1 MSDKVAI
8 PKYKPRMGK
17 LAGTNLPPTSS
28 TPFIKLRLGLLASF
42 TEEILHGN
50 GMAVSSGKGGNG
62 AETRPSSQ
70 EWQRK
75 GKKEHDIAAFIK
87 LNVSFPDT
95 AFPEGTTLLS
105 DQLPSHPFFPSWKAD
120 RVGSLLTFLY
130 NFTPRCPPLALIL
143 LSLNCIFV

>member
-8 PKYKPRMGK
+8 PKYKPRMSK

-75 GKKEHDIAAFIK
+75 EGRERKSTTSRHL
-87 LNVSFPDT
+87 LN
-95 AFPEGTTLLS
+95 
-105 DQLPSHPFFPSWKAD
+105 
-120 RVGSLLTFLY
+120 
-130 NFTPRCPPLALIL
+130 
-143 LSLNCIFV
+143 